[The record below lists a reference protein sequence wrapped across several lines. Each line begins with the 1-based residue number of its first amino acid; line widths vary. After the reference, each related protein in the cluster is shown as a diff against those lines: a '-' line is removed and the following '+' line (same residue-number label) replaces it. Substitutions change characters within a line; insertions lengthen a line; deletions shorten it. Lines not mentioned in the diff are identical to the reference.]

1 MNYVLQLTF
10 IKSNFSHSFIAKF
23 YSHNDKLD
31 SIDKVITQ
39 PTTVV
44 TKKQGWIQIIAIS
57 TKFSHSK
64 RRRPGKRANR
74 RDDTHK
80 DNCSAEKTVK

>member
-44 TKKQGWIQIIAIS
+44 TKKQELIQIIAIDE
-57 TKFSHSK
+57 THTLGQLFG
-64 RRRPGKRANR
+64 GK
-74 RDDTHK
+74 DI
-80 DNCSAEKTVK
+80 